1 MEKIKQMTIDDYTNN
16 GEVAIVD
23 AVPMDEL
30 KEKVDKLEI
39 ESVDYKTLTKEELI
53 KVIEDKDK
61 AYENLKHNFDMMV
74 DQKDKQLKDTADYY
88 AMRINEVDS
97 LLEYHKRKLKLINDI
112 VNIENIPVKKGG
124 EK

>member
-1 MEKIKQMTIDDYTNN
+1 MEKMKQMTIDDYTNN

-61 AYENLKHNFDMMV
+61 AYENLKHNFDMMI

-88 AMRINEVDS
+88 SMRVNEIDS

>member
-1 MEKIKQMTIDDYTNN
+1 MEKMKQMTIDDYTNN

-88 AMRINEVDS
+88 TMRVNEVNS

>member
-1 MEKIKQMTIDDYTNN
+1 MEKMKQMTIDDYTNN

-74 DQKDKQLKDTADYY
+74 NQKDKQLKDTADYY
-88 AMRINEVDS
+88 AMRVHEVDS

>member
-1 MEKIKQMTIDDYTNN
+1 MEKMKQMTIDDYTNN

-61 AYENLKHNFDMMV
+61 AYENLKHNFDIMV

-88 AMRINEVDS
+88 AMRVNEVNS

>member
-1 MEKIKQMTIDDYTNN
+1 MEKMKQMTIDDYTNN

-88 AMRINEVDS
+88 AMRVNEVNS

>member
-1 MEKIKQMTIDDYTNN
+1 MEKMKQMTIDDYTNN

-88 AMRINEVDS
+88 SMRINEIDS

>member
-1 MEKIKQMTIDDYTNN
+1 MEKMKQMTIDDYTNN